1 MPDQPRSHVLLRG
14 PKNGSANS
22 NAIDAAIDVTRVTVV
37 ARTAAR
43 ATGRGLSTTPAL
55 ATQLGG

>member
-1 MPDQPRSHVLLRG
+1 MLR
-14 PKNGSANS
+14 
-22 NAIDAAIDVTRVTVV
+22 VVTVV

-43 ATGRGLSTTPAL
+43 ATGRGRNTTPAL